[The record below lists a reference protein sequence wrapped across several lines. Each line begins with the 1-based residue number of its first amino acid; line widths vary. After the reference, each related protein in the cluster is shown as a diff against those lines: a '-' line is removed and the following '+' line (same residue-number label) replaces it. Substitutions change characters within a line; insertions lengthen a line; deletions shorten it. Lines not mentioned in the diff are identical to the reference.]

1 MKRDGMFGAIAG
13 AGLLG
18 FAVQAADAAVVIHD
32 NFDGTFKW
40 TTGMDLPGDDFGE
53 LPGAL
58 LDITRP
64 ASEQT
69 GERRPG
75 TIGQWYQPNQS
86 GSTPALRILYG
97 EEGVETPLTDDPV
110 PLFWNNEWIVPRVTR
125 EYLPGESISAQAN
138 WKRAS
143 PYFFHLPFQDSL
155 SQGTPAISSLA
166 YVGLRVKIANR
177 WHYGWILFAEYDIA
191 LQWAY
196 ETEPDVPIQVP
207 VPAPSAGILMMA
219 GACYFT
225 QRRRRP

>member
-1 MKRDGMFGAIAG
+1 MQYRGIIGVVAG
-13 AGLLG
+13 AGLQGLIAPG
-18 FAVQAADAAVVIHD
+18 AEAAVVVHD

-58 LDITRP
+58 LDITLP

-75 TIGQWYQPNQS
+75 TIGQWYIPNQS
-86 GSTPALRILYG
+86 SSSPARRMFYG
-97 EEGVETPLTDDPV
+97 EAGVETPLTDDLV
-110 PLFWNNEWIVPRVTR
+110 RLWWNEHWISVKVSR
-125 EYLPGESISAQAN
+125 EYLSGESISGQAHWN
-138 WKRAS
+138 RAS
-143 PYFFHLPFQDSL
+143 EYFFHLPFSDSL
-155 SQGTPAISSLA
+155 SQGTPAISDLA
-166 YVGLRVKIANR
+166 YIGVRVKIANR

-191 LQWAY
+191 LQWAF

-219 GACYFT
+219 GACFLT
-225 QRRRRP
+225 HRRRRN